1 MSGYQKLSLD
11 SALESDLVVGF
22 EDGPEKPIPITS
34 SSPAKDISNSN
45 TDKAGN
51 SSNPFDD
58 SNTVE
63 TGGQAIPP
71 SSSSPSSSHQHHNR
85 ASSFTS
91 LDISDTEDP
100 FDSNYDG
107 PLLPSLGTNPAL
119 EALAAE
125 SGRSNLKMAFMNMA
139 NSIIGAGIIGQ
150 AYAVRE
156 SGLVGGILLL
166 IGLTFVIDW
175 TIRLMVLNAKM
186 SGTDTF
192 QSTVAHC
199 FGKFGLI
206 TITLAQ
212 GAFAFGGAM
221 AYCVIIGDTI
231 PHVITGLFPSAET
244 IPVVSLLVKRNSIII
259 LCTTLISY
267 PLALNRDISKL
278 AKASALALVSMLI
291 IVFTVVIRGPQL
303 PESFKGS
310 LSLPLWTFNSGLL
323 QGVSVISFAFVCHHN
338 SLLIYESLKK
348 PTMDRFAIVTHWSTG
363 VSMVACL
370 AMGVGGFLVFKDKTK
385 GNLLNNFP
393 SDDTMANVA
402 RFCFGLNMLTTLP
415 LEIFV
420 CREVFLNYF
429 YPPSQSTLSASLS
442 HDPEEASDF
451 NYKRHFL
458 TTTVLIFSAMS
469 VSLFT
474 CNLGVI
480 LEIVGATTACVMAY
494 ILPPMCFIKLTGNKS
509 LRNLLSSYMCVA
521 FGVFVMV
528 VSTIQSVVKIFTE
541 HDGSGSHCV

>member
-1 MSGYQKLSLD
+1 MSGYKRLSVD
-11 SALESDLVVGF
+11 SVGSDMVVGF
-22 EDGPEKPIPITS
+22 DTPKNPIPSSTTPTTS
-34 SSPAKDISNSN
+34 NQSI
-45 TDKAGN
+45 
-51 SSNPFDD
+51 SNPFDD
-58 SNTVE
+58 NAARLSASTP
-63 TGGQAIPP
+63 A
-71 SSSSPSSSHQHHNR
+71 SSRQHAR

-91 LDISDTEDP
+91 LEISDTEDLLAT
-100 FDSNYDG
+100 DYDG
-107 PLLPSLGTNPAL
+107 PLLPGLGTNEAL
-119 EALAAE
+119 EALASE

-150 AYAVRE
+150 PYAVRE
-156 SGLVGGILLL
+156 SGLVGGLLL
-166 IGLTFVIDW
+166 LVGLTVVIDW
-175 TIRLMVLNAKM
+175 TIRLMVINAKM

-192 QSTVAHC
+192 QSTVSHC
-199 FGKFGLI
+199 FGKPGLI
-206 TITLAQ
+206 IISLAQ
-212 GAFAFGGAM
+212 GAFAFGGSM
-221 AYCVIIGDTI
+221 AFCVIIGDTI
-231 PHVITGLFPSAET
+231 PHVIIGLFPSLET
-244 IPVVSLLVKRNSIII
+244 APVISFFVKRNSIIV
-259 LCTTLISY
+259 LCTTFISY

-291 IVFTVVIRGPQL
+291 IVLTVVIKGPQL
-303 PESFKGS
+303 PDSYKGS

-338 SLLIYESLKK
+338 SLLIYDSLKK
-348 PTMDRFAIVTHWSTG
+348 PTMDRFAMVTHWSTG

-385 GNLLNNFP
+385 GNILNNFP
-393 SDDTMANVA
+393 ADDSLANVA

-420 CREVFLNYF
+420 CREVILNYF
-429 YPPSQSTLSASLS
+429 YPQNSGTEFS
-442 HDPEEASDF
+442 
-451 NYKRHFL
+451 YKRHVI
-458 TTTVLIFSAMS
+458 TTTALVFSAMS

-509 LRNLLSSYMCVA
+509 LRNVLPSYVCVG

-528 VSTIQSVVKIFTE
+528 VSTIQSLVKIVTE
-541 HDGSGSHCV
+541 KGGSGDHCV